1 VTGDQSR
8 IHIPP
13 FRYGFTE
20 SDIDRIAADVDEL
33 FRSGRHLTMGA
44 HGEALEREFASYC
57 GTEHAIAVSSGTA
70 ALELILRALDVA
82 GGEVVVPTNTFGAT
96 LVSVLRAGASPVLA
110 DIGEDLAISLAEVE
124 KRLTPDTRAV
134 ITVHI
139 GGQISPFTVQLAD
152 LCSSRGVPLVEDAA
166 HATGSSL
173 DSRAPGGF
181 GAGAAYS
188 LFSTK
193 VITSGEGGLIATNDE
208 RVREVATRLRDHAKE
223 ADGTMLTTGYNWR
236 LTELQ
241 AIVART
247 QLARLDEI
255 VALRNDVAK
264 RYDDAL
270 AGLPGVRPLPVPDGV
285 RHNRYKYVV
294 LLDGWLPK
302 SVEGRL
308 AERHEVTLGGYVYQ
322 TPCHRQQAFE
332 AYADGE
338 YPVAD
343 RLCASHIC
351 PPVYPGMT
359 DAEVSH
365 AAGALREV
373 FSDGIGA
380 VTDKAGRERLFAWV
394 YDNNQWG
401 RSPTGERFYS
411 DSPEKQAA
419 SYRRFVADFVRERGV
434 KRVVDLGCGDFVNA
448 GAIDIGD
455 AHYTG
460 VDIYDELIAENN
472 RRHGDDRH
480 EFVVA
485 DLVDDELP
493 DGDLCLVTAVLYLMS
508 HADVQRVLAKL
519 RKYRYVLVT
528 DGQPDQPP
536 QRHRNID
543 KPTDK
548 YTRRDYYGNGFYL
561 ELPPFEVELEVV
573 HEYPLVTGEVMRTVL
588 IANPGAGA

>member
-1 VTGDQSR
+1 M
-8 IHIPP
+8 HIPP
-13 FRYGFTE
+13 FRYGFT
-20 SDIDRIAADVDEL
+20 DADVDRITADVGEL
-33 FRSGRHLTMGA
+33 FRSGGHLTMGA
-44 HGEALEREFASYC
+44 HGEALEREFAGYC
-57 GTEHAIAVSSGTA
+57 GTEHAIAVASGTA
-70 ALELILRALDVA
+70 ALELILRAVDVA
-82 GGEVVVPTNTFGAT
+82 GGEVIVPTNTFGAT
-96 LVSVLRAGASPVLA
+96 LISVLRAGATPVLA
-110 DIGEDLAISLAEVE
+110 DISEDLSISVAEVE
-124 KRLTPDTRAV
+124 RRLTPATKAV

-139 GGQISPFTVQLAD
+139 GGQISPDTVRLAS
-152 LCSSRGVPLVEDAA
+152 LCAERGVPLVEDAA
-166 HATGSSL
+166 HATGSTL
-173 DSRAPGGF
+173 DGRAPGSF
-181 GAGAAYS
+181 GVGAAYS

-208 RVREVATRLRDHAKE
+208 RVRTVATRLRDHAKE

-255 VALRNDVAK
+255 TAQRNDVAK
-264 RYDDAL
+264 RYDEAL
-270 AGLPGVRPLPVPDGV
+270 AGLPGVHPLAVPDGA

-294 LLDGWLPK
+294 LLDGWLPG
-302 SVEGRL
+302 SVQRRL
-308 AERHEVTLGGYVYQ
+308 AERHDVILGGYVYQ

-343 RLCASHIC
+343 RLCAAHIC
-351 PPVYPGMT
+351 PPVYPEMT

-373 FSDGIGA
+373 LSDGIGA
-380 VTDKAGRERLFAWV
+380 ATDKEGRERLFAWV

-401 RSPTGERFYS
+401 KSPSGERFYS
-411 DSPEKQAA
+411 DSPEELAA
-419 SYRRFVADFVRERGV
+419 SYRSFVSGFVRDRGV
-434 KRVVDLGCGDFVNA
+434 RRVVDLGCGDFVNA
-448 GAIDIGD
+448 GAIDLGD

-460 VDIYDELIAENN
+460 VDIYHELIAENN

-508 HADVQRVLAKL
+508 HADAQRVLAKL

-528 DGQPDQPP
+528 DGQPDLPP
-536 QRHRNID
+536 ERRRNVD

-561 ELPPFEVELEVV
+561 ELPPFSLDLQVV
-573 HEYPLVTGEVMRTVL
+573 HKYPLPSGEVMRTVL
-588 IANPGAGA
+588 IENQGAGA